1 MLNLQFPKNI
11 IFFAKG
17 LVLVCIILGCSFSS
31 FSQNISVP
39 ENIQAALL
47 TKVLKYNPQI
57 SKHNKIKILV
67 VYNNNSLLDKDEFIK
82 GLGSSMDVKAILPTE
97 LNNNISNSHVVY
109 FMSGIHGFSKICGDN
124 GVLSVTGTTKFV
136 EQGEISLGFG
146 VENNKPQILVN
157 LTSLDMEGQ
166 SFSSDILRIGKIFK

>member
-1 MLNLQFPKNI
+1 MVNLKFPKNI
-11 IFFAKG
+11 TFFAKG
-17 LVLVCIILGCSFSS
+17 LAFLCILFFCSISS
-31 FSQNISVP
+31 FSQNIAVP

-57 SKHNKIKILV
+57 SKHDKIKILV
-67 VYNNNSLLDKDEFIK
+67 VFDNNSLLDKDEFIK
-82 GLGSSMDVKAILPTE
+82 GLGSSLDVKAILPTE
-97 LNNNISNSHVVY
+97 LKNNISNSHVVY
-109 FMSGIHGFSKICGDN
+109 FMPGIHGFSKICRDN
-124 GVLSVTGTTKFV
+124 NVLSVTGTTRFV

-146 VENNKPQILVN
+146 VENSKPQILVN